1 MISFRAPRL
10 CSRIG
15 MRMVSVSTSGVHL
28 NRHWTVA
35 SFMVLRGSGSMSRQS
50 SLARQLLTRRAHIP
64 RTPGIS
70 RPPDMRLNQVV
81 GLVLSG

>member
-50 SLARQLLTRRAHIP
+50 R
-64 RTPGIS
+64 
-70 RPPDMRLNQVV
+70 
-81 GLVLSG
+81 